1 MQTVNIE
8 MPDGTTRELS
18 LIDYAPEQLLELA
31 ASLNLLRGLVLKARL
46 AQAPPPIALM
56 VQANVIVGNIF
67 GSRVMEFVDGKDA
80 RITMAT
86 MLGPTFLPECISTMV
101 EACKFFGNRPD
112 DLDALNNVTNA
123 FGY

>member
-8 MPDGTTRELS
+8 MPDGTIRELT
-18 LIDYAPEQLLELA
+18 LVDYTPEQLLDLA
-31 ASLNLLRGLVLKARL
+31 ASLNRLRGLVLKARL
-46 AQAPPPIALM
+46 ALTPPPVEQM
-56 VQANVIVGNIF
+56 EQANVIVGNIF
-67 GSRVMEFVDGKDA
+67 GNRVMEFVKGKDA

-112 DLDALNNVTNA
+112 DLAALNSVTMA
-123 FGY
+123 FNY